1 MLKRDTITAI
11 IIAVAI
17 FIQCI
22 VPSFFIPWGI
32 SIALFIFI
40 RIMYNQKVPDIDKQ
54 KKKKGARAKRRS
66 RERNDPSDNKYE
78 WMKIDDKLRDIF
90 VQYTDNFHQ
99 LQTNRVGLK
108 VRFGAIIFA
117 VVIGALGAVMLCIVL
132 SDTLVDEYLEETT
145 STIFKLL
152 FLKVGGIL
160 LLNIFVFMYYD
171 QQRGYV
177 EGSGRKEITYESDK
191 YKALRTLMT
200 LHDNRN
206 AAFIMTPQVEMRI
219 KPPHT
224 IRDIRLLLSPKSTMQ
239 HLLCWMVS
247 VSMNKVESSVYPY
260 AYAVVVFKGSIQPAK
275 TLRRAIYSCVSRAGT
290 RFKTTVSYEDN
301 NTIIVINL
309 AGKAYRTDEPELNE
323 LYSILCNLP
332 PELERIDNSI
342 GTES

>member
-1 MLKRDTITAI
+1 MLKRDTITGI

-54 KKKKGARAKRRS
+54 EKKKGARAKRRS

-78 WMKIDDKLRDIF
+78 WMKIDDKLRNIF
-90 VQYTDNFHQ
+90 VQYTDDFHQ
-99 LQTNRVGLK
+99 LQTNRVRLK
-108 VRFGAIIFA
+108 LRSIEIILA
-117 VVIGALGAVMLCIVL
+117 VAIGALGAVMLCSVFF
-132 SDTLVDEYLEETT
+132 VNFVNEYLEETT

-152 FLKVGGIL
+152 LLKVGGIL
-160 LLNIFVFMYYD
+160 ILDFAVFLYYY

-206 AAFIMTPQVEMRI
+206 AAFTMTPQVEMRI

-247 VSMNKVESSVYPY
+247 VSMNEVESSVYPY

>member
-1 MLKRDTITAI
+1 MLKRDTITGI

-22 VPSFFIPWGI
+22 VPSFFIPLGI

-54 KKKKGARAKRRS
+54 EKKKGARAKRRS

-108 VRFGAIIFA
+108 VRFGAIIFS
-117 VVIGALGAVMLCIVL
+117 VVIGALGAVMLCIVF
-132 SDTLVDEYLEETT
+132 SDALVDEYLEETT

-247 VSMNKVESSVYPY
+247 VSMNEVESSVYPY

>member
-54 KKKKGARAKRRS
+54 KKKKGARATRRS
-66 RERNDPSDNKYE
+66 RERNDASDNKYE

-90 VQYTDNFHQ
+90 VQYTDDFHQ

-108 VRFGAIIFA
+108 VRFGAIIFS
-117 VVIGALGAVMLCIVL
+117 VVIGALGAVMLCVVF
-132 SDTLVDEYLEETT
+132 SDALVDEYLEETT
-145 STIFKLL
+145 STIFKL
-152 FLKVGGIL
+152 FLTKVGGIL

-177 EGSGRKEITYESDK
+177 EGSERKEITYESDK

-206 AAFIMTPQVEMRI
+206 AAFTMTPQVEMRI
-219 KPPHT
+219 KPPHI

-247 VSMNKVESSVYPY
+247 VSMNQVESSVYPY

-290 RFKTTVSYEDN
+290 RFKTTVSYEDD

-342 GTES
+342 GTKS

>member
-22 VPSFFIPWGI
+22 VPSFFIPLGI

-40 RIMYNQKVPDIDKQ
+40 RIMYNQKVPDINKQ
-54 KKKKGARAKRRS
+54 KKKKGARATRRS
-66 RERNDPSDNKYE
+66 RERNDASDNKYE

-90 VQYTDNFHQ
+90 VQYTDDFHQ

-145 STIFKLL
+145 STFFKLL
-152 FLKVGGIL
+152 LLRVGGIF

-177 EGSGRKEITYESDK
+177 EGSERKEITYESDK
-191 YKALRTLMT
+191 YKTLRTLMT

-275 TLRRAIYSCVSRAGT
+275 TLRRAIDSCVCRAGT